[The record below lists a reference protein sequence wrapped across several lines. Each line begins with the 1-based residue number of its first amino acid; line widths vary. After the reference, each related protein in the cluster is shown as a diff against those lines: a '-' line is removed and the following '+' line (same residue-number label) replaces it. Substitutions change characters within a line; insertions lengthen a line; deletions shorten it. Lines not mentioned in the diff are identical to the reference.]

1 MGQSRTAL
9 VSVLVGWALI
19 AVAAPAA
26 LAGTPGHWSQITD
39 PTARNIDEV
48 SLARTADGML
58 HAAWSRPTP
67 SDPGAG
73 RDLVT
78 VPISPSGSVGA
89 PVLVQSD
96 WASMENPSLVATGGQ
111 GLEVFVGGMRSTN
124 FDETNANLS
133 MLASSDG
140 GNTWALY
147 PFDLTRTGAAD
158 SSDVSAALGS
168 GGNPFET
175 WGSSSCLCVHQGLS
189 QTTPDNDFQQ
199 GLGDFGYEP
208 GIAFDSTTGQLYVA
222 WYSNGTGH
230 SGMYAA
236 PVDQSSGAMAGS
248 QVQMPGTSDLT
259 DGPFSGRTQ
268 IVARTGGGLYVA
280 YEGGYPTHTRVLLWH
295 IGAAKSSLLGQAKG
309 DVTSVGVSGTPT
321 GRLWIFWSARSS
333 SGSPIVYA
341 RRSDAHAAAWG
352 ATVAVKPPAGAS
364 TSWNLV
370 GNGQASLLDLVGSFS
385 VGSDN
390 AIASWHTQVL
400 PGLSLNSSPNHVKA
414 RTGKSQKVTFY
425 VTDAGAGVSGA
436 KVQVG
441 KAHAK
446 TNGKGKVTLMLGPF
460 RRRGHLTAS
469 ASAQGY
475 TGASLSIIVK

>member
-1 MGQSRTAL
+1 MRARRAAV
-9 VSVLVGWALI
+9 VSIVVAFGL
-19 AVAAPAA
+19 AAPAA
-26 LAGTPGHWSQITD
+26 LAGTPGHWTRITD
-39 PTARNIDEV
+39 LTASNIDQV
-48 SLARTADGML
+48 SLARTADGVL
-58 HAAWSRPTP
+58 HVAWSRPTP
-67 SDPGAG
+67 FNPGAG
-73 RDLVT
+73 RDLLT
-78 VPISPSGSVGA
+78 VPISPGGSAGA
-89 PVLVQSD
+89 PVLIQSN

-111 GLEVFVGGMRSTN
+111 GLEAFVGGMRSTN

-133 MLASSDG
+133 MLTSSDG

-147 PFDLTRTGAAD
+147 PFDLTRTGAAYA
-158 SSDVSAALGS
+158 SNVSAVLGT

-189 QTTPDNDFQQ
+189 QTTPNNDFQQ

-208 GIAFDSTTGQLYVA
+208 GIAFDATTGQLFVA

-230 SGMYAA
+230 SGVYAA
-236 PVDQSSGAMAGS
+236 PVDQSSGALAGP
-248 QVQMPGTSDLT
+248 QLQMPGTSDLT

-268 IVARTGGGLYVA
+268 IVARSGGGLYVA
-280 YEGGYPTHTRVLLWH
+280 YEAGYPSHPRVLLWH
-295 IGAAKSSLLGQAKG
+295 IGSAKSSLLGQAKG
-309 DVTSVGVSGTPT
+309 DVTSVGVAGTPT

-341 RRSDAHAAAWG
+341 RRSDQHAAAWG
-352 ATVAVKPPAGAS
+352 ATVAVRPPTGAS
-364 TSWNLV
+364 SSWNMV
-370 GNGQASLLDLVGSFS
+370 GNGQSSVLDLVGSFS
-385 VGSDN
+385 VGAGN
-390 AIASWHTQVL
+390 TIASWHTQVL
-400 PGLSLNSSPNHVKA
+400 PGLSLGSIPGHLKA
-414 RTGKSQKVTFY
+414 GTGQSQKVTFY

-469 ASAQGY
+469 ASAAGY
-475 TGASLSIIVK
+475 NAASLTIAIR